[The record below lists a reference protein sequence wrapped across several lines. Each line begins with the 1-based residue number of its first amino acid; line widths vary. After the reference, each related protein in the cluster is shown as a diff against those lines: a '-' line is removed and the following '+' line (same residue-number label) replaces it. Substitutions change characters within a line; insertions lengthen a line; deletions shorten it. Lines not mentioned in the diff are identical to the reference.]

1 MSSLFFFFSFFLIK
15 LLESV
20 IASLKVHQFIKSF
33 FQHRRYKALPVDKL
47 QLFIPA
53 NTQITPGILTIH
65 SLLKKKKQNQHIF
78 LLVALNFCSV
88 LHFKLYYQGNCNRCW
103 RLNADFA
110 LELLPV
116 TSLEATLRF
125 KWGCQ

>member
-1 MSSLFFFFSFFLIK
+1 MSSLFFFSFFFNQAIR
-15 LLESV
+15 V
-20 IASLKVHQFIKSF
+20 CNSF
-33 FQHRRYKALPVDKL
+33 FKSTSIYKIIFSTQEVQSSASRYAAIVHTSKYSNNTRNSNYP
-47 QLFIPA
+47 FIV
-53 NTQITPGILTIH
+53 
-65 SLLKKKKQNQHIF
+65 KKKKQNQHIF
-78 LLVALNFCSV
+78 LLLALNFCSV

>member
-1 MSSLFFFFSFFLIK
+1 MSSLFFFFLIK

-20 IASLKVHQFIKSF
+20 IASLKLHQFIKSF
-33 FQHRRYKALPVDKL
+33 FQQRRYKALPVDKL
-47 QLFIPA
+47 QLFITA

-65 SLLKKKKQNQHIF
+65 SLLKKKKKKQNQHIF

-103 RLNADFA
+103 RHNADFA